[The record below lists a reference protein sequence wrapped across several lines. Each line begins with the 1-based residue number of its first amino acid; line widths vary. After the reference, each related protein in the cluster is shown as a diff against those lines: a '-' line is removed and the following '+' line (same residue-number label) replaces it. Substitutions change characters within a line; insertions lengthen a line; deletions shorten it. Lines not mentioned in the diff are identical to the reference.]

1 MEEGSHESRTV
12 ENPFVKPENQRW
24 SVSLPR
30 SLVRSVSPPPARARK
45 RRREGQH
52 PRRVA
57 DEDDTKPEDQPQSE
71 LKVDIAA
78 IEAGKAEVEDHLEVF
93 SARLRASTRPEL
105 PQVPR
110 LAHSAWRDLYQRN
123 QHEDGKHFV
132 VHQHDHPIA
141 GPHYDLR
148 LQFSR
153 TSSLSFAIM
162 YGLPGN
168 PNSKRLS
175 RNATE
180 TRVHN
185 VWNHLIESASAASG
199 SMIIWDTG
207 EYSVLPYYGS
217 DALET
222 DKSDAGFST
231 EEQPTESEK
240 LRRAFHQRKIRLRLH
255 GTRLPPN
262 YTVTLRLTRDN
273 DTSGQLKTPSK
284 RRRRRGA
291 GRQVDIRQRPEL
303 TSSDSEEHEERPSSD
318 QPSSNISP
326 SHSDQEDKTIRQTNA
341 YRGAT
346 NSISSIHQR
355 TWYLTLDR
363 VNSGFE
369 RRVDSTRAV
378 HWTRK
383 EETSPGNG
391 AIPLGFEPF
400 FVRGPDF
407 ERSVLTGRL
416 GGDVLSD
423 EAVVGFHGRK
433 GWRPVLE

>member
-1 MEEGSHESRTV
+1 MMEEKAHGARAI
-12 ENPFVKPENQRW
+12 ENPFVKPENQGW
-24 SVSLPR
+24 TVSLHR
-30 SLVRSVSPPPARARK
+30 SLVRSVSPPPARGRK
-45 RRREGQH
+45 RRRGCQN

-57 DEDDTKPEDQPQSE
+57 DEDGTKPEDQPHSGSN
-71 LKVDIAA
+71 VDIAA
-78 IEAGKAEVEDHLEVF
+78 IEAGKEDVEDHLGIF
-93 SARLRASTRPEL
+93 SARLRASTRAEL

-110 LAHSAWRDLYQRN
+110 LAHSAWRDLYLRN
-123 QHEDGKHFV
+123 QHDDGRHFV

-185 VWNHLIESASAASG
+185 LWNHLIESASAASG

-207 EYSVLPYYGS
+207 EYSVLPYYDNDALQTDQS
-217 DALET
+217 DASISAEDHL
-222 DKSDAGFST
+222 
-231 EEQPTESEK
+231 TESEK

-262 YTVTLRLTRDN
+262 YTVTLRLARGNNASRQPT
-273 DTSGQLKTPSK
+273 K
-284 RRRRRGA
+284 RRRTRDRRKEIS
-291 GRQVDIRQRPEL
+291 RRPEL
-303 TSSDSEEHEERPSSD
+303 TSSDSEELEERPSSD
-318 QPSSNISP
+318 QPS
-326 SHSDQEDKTIRQTNA
+326 HSDQEDEIIRQTNA

-346 NSISSIHQR
+346 NSLASIYQR
-355 TWYLTLDR
+355 TWYMTLDR
-363 VNSGFE
+363 VNSGFD
-369 RRVDSTRAV
+369 RCVDSTRAV
-378 HWTRK
+378 RWARK
-383 EETSPGNG
+383 EEASPGNG
-391 AIPLGFEPF
+391 ASPSGFEPF

-416 GGDVLSD
+416 GSDVLSD
-423 EAVVGFHGRK
+423 EAVVGFRGRR
-433 GWRPVLE
+433 GWRAVLE

>member
-1 MEEGSHESRTV
+1 MEEGSHKSRTI

-24 SVSLPR
+24 SVSLHR

-45 RRREGQH
+45 RRREGQT
-52 PRRVA
+52 PPRVA

-78 IEAGKAEVEDHLEVF
+78 IEAGREDVEDHLEVF

-110 LAHSAWRDLYQRN
+110 LDHSAWRDLYQRN
-123 QHEDGKHFV
+123 QHEDGRHFV

-217 DALET
+217 DALQT
-222 DKSDAGFST
+222 DKSDASLST

-240 LRRAFHQRKIRLRLH
+240 LRRAFRQV
-255 GTRLPPN
+255 N
-262 YTVTLRLTRDN
+262 
-273 DTSGQLKTPSK
+273 GQIIFMNGK
-284 RRRRRGA
+284 
-291 GRQVDIRQRPEL
+291 QVDIRQRPEL

-326 SHSDQEDKTIRQTNA
+326 SHSDQEDETIRQTNA

-363 VNSGFE
+363 VNSGFD
-369 RRVDSTRAV
+369 RRVGSTRAV

-391 AIPLGFEPF
+391 ASPLGFEPF

-407 ERSVLTGRL
+407 ERSILTGRL
-416 GGDVLSD
+416 GSDVLHD
-423 EAVVGFHGRK
+423 GAVVGFRGRK

>member
-1 MEEGSHESRTV
+1 MMEEGSHESRTI

-24 SVSLPR
+24 RPGNAVVKANP
-30 SLVRSVSPPPARARK
+30 
-45 RRREGQH
+45 

-57 DEDDTKPEDQPQSE
+57 DGHDTKPEDQPQGE

-78 IEAGKAEVEDHLEVF
+78 IEAGKEDVEDHLEIF

-123 QHEDGKHFV
+123 QHEDGRHFV

-141 GPHYDLR
+141 GPHCDLR

-217 DALET
+217 DALQT
-222 DKSDAGFST
+222 DKSDASFST

-240 LRRAFHQRKIRLRLH
+240 LRRAFRQRKIRLRLH

-273 DTSGQLKTPSK
+273 DTSGQPKTQSK
-284 RRRRRGA
+284 RRRRRA
-291 GRQVDIRQRPEL
+291 GRQVDIRKRPDL

-326 SHSDQEDKTIRQTNA
+326 SHSDQEDETIRQTNA

-363 VNSGFE
+363 VNSGFD
-369 RRVDSTRAV
+369 RRVDSTQALHR
-378 HWTRK
+378 TKK

-391 AIPLGFEPF
+391 ASSLGFEPF

-416 GGDVLSD
+416 GSDVLND
-423 EAVVGFHGRK
+423 EAVVGFRGRK
-433 GWRPVLE
+433 GWRPILE